1 MSMAF
6 NASNIPVE
14 SQEANQPVLIERF
27 ELIRDSAGAGRYRGG
42 TGIRRDLR
50 FFLEGGR
57 LTNNTERHRF
67 GPWGL
72 FGGQPGRPGVTVVNP
87 GTPSERRVHSK
98 ASDTVQAG
106 DVVSFQQSG
115 AGGYGPP
122 WERDPRAVLRDV
134 LEDYVSIEGARR
146 DYGVVIDGAAMT
158 IDDAATAHARAAMR
172 RDDPGPAVSR
182 LGPLW

>member
-1 MSMAF
+1 
-6 NASNIPVE
+6 VE

-27 ELIRDSAGAGRYRGG
+27 ELIRDSAGAGRFRGG

-50 FFLEGGR
+50 FYLHGGR

-72 FGGQPGRPGVTVVNP
+72 FGGQPGRPGVTLVNP
-87 GTPSERRVHSK
+87 GTPGERRVHSK
-98 ASDTVQAG
+98 ASDTVEYG

-122 WERDPRAVLRDV
+122 WERDPRAVRADV
-134 LEDYVSIEGARR
+134 VEDYVSLEGARR
-146 DYGVVIDGAAMT
+146 DYGVILDPDSLAVDEARTAA
-158 IDDAATAHARAAMR
+158 ARAAMHR
-172 RDDPGPAVSR
+172 PGPSPGVTR

>member
-1 MSMAF
+1 
-6 NASNIPVE
+6 P
-14 SQEANQPVLIERF
+14 
-27 ELIRDSAGAGRYRGG
+27 
-42 TGIRRDLR
+42 
-50 FFLEGGR
+50 
-57 LTNNTERHRF
+57 
-67 GPWGL
+67 GL
-72 FGGQPGRPGVTVVNP
+72 TVVNP

-158 IDDAATAHARAAMR
+158 VEAAATPRARGAMRDSVFCIAAAPVTVDEAATARRRPAMR
-172 RDDPGPAVSR
+172 RDDPGPPVSR